1 MILLIGFI
9 LLGLGTALAVYS
21 SIFQR
26 ATYRDIFPMSGY
38 ASKSF
43 NYTLSSLLVTIG
55 LGLIFIGVVFIV

>member
-26 ATYRDIFPMSGY
+26 ATKRDIFPMSGY
-38 ASKSF
+38 
-43 NYTLSSLLVTIG
+43 YTLPSLLVTIG
-55 LGLIFIGVVFIV
+55 LGLIFIGAVF